1 MLIQVKYRDVF
12 KKYFTTGPYTYNC
25 DFDVKVGD
33 LVIVPTRFGTSLGQ
47 VSALNVR
54 LINEKDKAKIVDVL
68 EVCKTKY
75 PLPEVQN
82 GT

>member
-1 MLIQVKYRDVF
+1 MLIQVNYRDAF